1 MSTHCFSQLATL
13 LRDAYGDSAEGRSVV
28 LATVVQVR
36 GSVPREVGARML
48 VWGDGQ
54 IWGTIGGGAG
64 EAKVIRAA
72 LEVLGSGEKQLV
84 QIDLSGAPNREIQG
98 VCGGWMQVWVERWQ
112 GQGAIALA
120 QGICDR
126 LQSGQPVT
134 LVTPFAADQAPYL
147 ADHAANGQAIALSKS
162 AFTETLQPPP
172 ALLIVGAGHVGE
184 QLAKVAALLDFQV
197 MVQDDRPEW
206 ANGDRYPQATR
217 IFAEPIASALAQ
229 LDHHPQLYVALVTRG
244 YQYDLEALECLLS
257 RSLPCLYLGMI
268 GSEKRVRQVY
278 QAIAQRG
285 LDSSRFH
292 TIYAPIGLDIGAL
305 TPAEIAVSIAAEL
318 ILVRRGGT
326 GRSLSATLRQTTV
339 PRSCPPY

>member
-1 MSTHCFSQLATL
+1 MQYHP
-13 LRDAYGDSAEGRSVV
+13 VV
-28 LATVVQVR
+28 LATVIQVR

-48 VWGDGQ
+48 VWNDGQ

-72 LEVLGSGEKQLV
+72 QAVLASGEKQQV

-112 GQGAIALA
+112 GEGAIALA
-120 QGICDR
+120 RSICDR
-126 LQSGQPVT
+126 LQSGQPAT
-134 LVTPFAADQAPYL
+134 LVTPLAIDLAPDQSPYL
-147 ADHAANGQAIALSKS
+147 ADELGNGRAIALSES
-162 AFTETLQPPP
+162 AFVETLQPPP

-184 QLAKVAALLDFQV
+184 QLAKVAALIGFQV

-206 ANGDRYPQATR
+206 ANADRYPQATR
-217 IFAEPIASALAQ
+217 IFAEPIASALRQ
-229 LDHHPQLYVALVTRG
+229 LAPHPQLYVALVTRG
-244 YQYDLEALECLLS
+244 YQYDLEALDCLLS
-257 RSLPCLYLGMI
+257 RNLPCCYLGMI

-285 LDSSRFH
+285 IDPSRLQ
-292 TIYAPIGLDIGAL
+292 TLYAPIGLDIGAL
-305 TPAEIAVSIAAEL
+305 TPEEIAVSIAAEL

-326 GRSLSATLRQTTV
+326 GRSLSASLRQSAT
-339 PRSCPPY
+339 PL

>member
-1 MSTHCFSQLATL
+1 MQHHP
-13 LRDAYGDSAEGRSVV
+13 VV
-28 LATVVQVR
+28 LATVIQVR

-72 LEVLGSGEKQLV
+72 QEVLASGEKQQV

-112 GQGAIALA
+112 GEGAIALA
-120 QGICDR
+120 RSICDR
-126 LQSGQPVT
+126 LQSGQPAT
-134 LVTPFAADQAPYL
+134 LVTPLAIDLAPDRSPYL
-147 ADHAANGQAIALSKS
+147 ADELGNGRAIALSES
-162 AFTETLQPPP
+162 AFVETLQPPP

-184 QLAKVAALLDFQV
+184 QLAKIAALIGFQV

-206 ANGDRYPQATR
+206 ANADRYPQATH
-217 IFAEPIASALAQ
+217 IFVEPIANALRQ
-229 LDHHPQLYVALVTRG
+229 LAPHPQLYVALVTRG
-244 YQYDLEALECLLS
+244 YQYDLEALDCLLS
-257 RSLPCLYLGMI
+257 RNLPCCYLGMI
-268 GSEKRVRQVY
+268 GSEKRVHQVY

-285 LDSSRFH
+285 IDPGKLQ

-305 TPAEIAVSIAAEL
+305 TPEEIAVSIAAEL

-326 GRSLSATLRQTTV
+326 GRSLSASLRQSVT
-339 PRSCPPY
+339 PL